1 MTPAQRAMMS
11 GLAQVI
17 QRISLS
23 APLRYLTDDEVA
35 NCSSTIA
42 SRYLELT
49 NASRDST
56 GRFHDE

>member
-1 MTPAQRAMMS
+1 MTPAQQAMMS

-17 QRISLS
+17 QRIASS

-35 NCSSTIA
+35 NSSSTIA
-42 SRYLELT
+42 SRYLELA

-56 GRFHDE
+56 GSFT